1 MSFSKVHSAQNFIL
15 EPHIIDIETDISRG
29 LFSFSIVG
37 LGDKAVD
44 EARDRVVAAIKNSG
58 FQSPKSDNHKIIVS
72 LAPADMKKEGAS
84 FDVGVALG
92 YLLAKEL
99 VTFDPTGKMFLGEL
113 ALDGGIR
120 AINGVLPLVDY
131 AKKKGFTEVFV
142 PFQNVDEA
150 SIVPDIKIFG
160 VKNLREL
167 AAHLDSELRKEIGG
181 EEIKPSRHIPYAPTI
196 GDFSPD
202 FDDIEGQST
211 AKRGLEIACAGGH
224 HIAFYGPPGTG
235 KTMLAKACVSVLP
248 ALSFEDAIEAT
259 SIHSIA
265 GTLTGSYLSAP
276 PFRAPHHTSSYAAL
290 VGGGGSIPRPGE
302 MTLAHKGVL
311 FLDEFPEFDRRVVE
325 SLREPLE
332 EKALAISRAKGTARF
347 PADFILIAAMNPC
360 PCGMRNVK
368 GKRCICSA
376 MQLSKYEKK
385 LSGPIV
391 DRIDMWIEVLPVRH
405 EGLLKKRNADVETK
419 IMREKIVQARRQQ
432 IFRFKKHPRKITK
445 NSEMNAR
452 DVKDVLEKGSEA
464 EKALLKSAEV
474 HNFSART
481 FHRIVKMARTIA
493 DLDGK
498 EKIAPEHIYE
508 AIQYRPKNTFF
519 VS

>member
-15 EPHIIDIETDISRG
+15 EPRIIDIETDISRG

-58 FQSPKSDNHKIIVS
+58 FASPKSDNHKIIVS

-92 YLLAKEL
+92 YLIAKEL
-99 VTFDPTGKMFLGEL
+99 VSFDPTGKMFLGEL
-113 ALDGGIR
+113 ALDGSIR
-120 AINGVLPLVDY
+120 PIAGVLPLVDF

-150 SIVPDIKIFG
+150 AIVPDMKIFG

-167 AAHLDSELRKEIGG
+167 SAHLDPELRKEIGG
-181 EEIKPSRHIPYAPTI
+181 EEIPPARHISYMPAL
-196 GDFSPD
+196 GNFSPD
-202 FDDIEGQST
+202 FDDVEGQSA

-235 KTMLAKACVSVLP
+235 KTMLAKACISILP
-248 ALSFEDAIEAT
+248 SLSFEDAIEAT

-265 GTLTGSYLSAP
+265 GTLSENYLSAP

-332 EKALAISRAKGTARF
+332 EKALAISRAKGSARF

-376 MQLSKYEKK
+376 VQLSKYEKK

-405 EGLLKKRNADVETK
+405 EGLLKKRAGDVETK
-419 IMREKIVQARRQQ
+419 TMREKVVQARRQQ
-432 IFRFKKHPRKITK
+432 MFRFKKHPRHITK

-452 DVKDVLEKGSEA
+452 DVKDILEKGSDA
-464 EKALLKSAEV
+464 EKALIASAAV

-481 FHRIVKMARTIA
+481 FHRIVKLARTIA

-508 AIQYRPKNTFF
+508 AIQYRPKNAFF